1 MKKIISFMLAI
12 LLLTSLF
19 CINISASAETVK
31 IITPTLS
38 GIPAQMLEIKYDIPN
53 STSGQIIVKKS
64 SNSKL
69 VVSGDGKWVKS
80 SVGTNE
86 TLTVY
91 FKDKSGTKK
100 IGNVKV
106 NICDYGKIKDF
117 LKIRKSAAIELDCV
131 KSLTL
136 FDRKI
141 NRDDNSK
148 ALFKIVAKPS
158 DKSILSNSNKFIDK
172 YKISKYFG
180 KTAFYGNK
188 KGTAYIKLYYQRL
201 NSNRKVIKTVYL
213 GKVKTVVSKSTSTLA
228 NQNVTLRPAR
238 VRFDK
243 INYLGSSLTAPA
255 FAYNYSQN
263 LKDILYPADTLF
275 DRDSEYENDYEIGYI
290 NNYHH
295 SSKYSLKTSNSK
307 IVAIRN
313 NRQIEAVAP
322 GEATVYVYENSKKI
336 GNINVFVNNN
346 FISYADTFEDLE
358 KYYDINETDE
368 HGGYWYANEYDV
380 FGRRYYL
387 LDLYWQGSSANLD
400 NIVKTSLD
408 KLNFKVSDYSV
419 SYVNKFPELYP
430 ISKDGTITAKYKY
443 ESDEMISELRDL
455 GYNIPNNYFSG
466 SDISYRDFKISTI
479 IKFSDKST
487 YIMYFDM
494 IPQ

>member
-31 IITPTLS
+31 ILTPTLS

-53 STSGQIIVKKS
+53 SASGQIIVKKS

-80 SVGTNE
+80 GVGTNE

-117 LKIRKSAAIELDCV
+117 LKIRKSAIIGLDCV

-141 NRDDNSK
+141 NRDDNSN
-148 ALFKIVAKPS
+148 ALFKIVAKSS

-172 YKISKYFG
+172 YKTSKYFG

-201 NSNRKVIKTVYL
+201 NSNRKAIKTVYL
-213 GKVKTVVSKSTSTLA
+213 GKVKTVVSKNTSTLA

-243 INYLGSSLTAPA
+243 INYLGSSLNAPA
-255 FAYNYSQN
+255 LAYNYSQN
-263 LKDILYPADTLF
+263 LKDILYPADTFF
-275 DRDSEYENDYEIGYI
+275 DRDGEYESDYEIGYI

-336 GNINVFVNNN
+336 GSINVYVNNN
-346 FISYADTFEDLE
+346 FISYADAFEDLE

-368 HGGYWYANEYDV
+368 HGGYWYANEYDE

-400 NIVKTSLD
+400 NTVKTSLD

-443 ESDEMISELRDL
+443 ESDEMISKLRDL

-466 SDISYRDFKISTI
+466 SDISYRDFKISAI
-479 IKFSDKST
+479 IKFSDNST